1 VLLNST
7 EEETMTDI
15 VLIGGLWLRPEIWTD
30 VVREVK
36 ARGHH
41 ALPVALPGQGDDVV
55 DVGLEDQVGAVL
67 AVIDACATPP
77 VVVGHSAAATL
88 AWIAADRR
96 PVAQVVLIGGFP
108 STDGEAYAN
117 FLPITDGA
125 MPFPGWEAFEGP
137 DSADLDVPTREHLAA
152 AMVPVPEG
160 IARGIVHLSNE
171 DRFDVPVTE
180 VCPEFTPEDARAW
193 IAAGD
198 SPELARAR
206 HLDFVDLD
214 SGHWPMV
221 TQPVALARSLVEIAV
236 A

>member
-1 VLLNST
+1 
-7 EEETMTDI
+7 
-15 VLIGGLWLRPEIWTD
+15 
-30 VVREVK
+30 
-36 ARGHH
+36 
-41 ALPVALPGQGDDVV
+41 
-55 DVGLEDQVGAVL
+55 
-67 AVIDACATPP
+67 
-77 VVVGHSAAATL
+77 
-88 AWIAADRR
+88 
-96 PVAQVVLIGGFP
+96 
-108 STDGEAYAN
+108 
-117 FLPITDGA
+117 
-125 MPFPGWEAFEGP
+125 
-137 DSADLDVPTREHLAA
+137 
-152 AMVPVPEG
+152 
-160 IARGIVHLSNE
+160 VHLSNE